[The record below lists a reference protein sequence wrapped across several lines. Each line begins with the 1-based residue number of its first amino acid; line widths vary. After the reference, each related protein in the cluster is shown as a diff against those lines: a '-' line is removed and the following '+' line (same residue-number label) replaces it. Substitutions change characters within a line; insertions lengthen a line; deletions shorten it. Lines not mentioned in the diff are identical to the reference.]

1 MDLSIGEDMVSY
13 YRCLIAVDRCR
24 YTDWAGYIYV

>member
-1 MDLSIGEDMVSY
+1 MDLSIGEDIIFY

-24 YTDWAGYIYV
+24 DTDWAGYDYV